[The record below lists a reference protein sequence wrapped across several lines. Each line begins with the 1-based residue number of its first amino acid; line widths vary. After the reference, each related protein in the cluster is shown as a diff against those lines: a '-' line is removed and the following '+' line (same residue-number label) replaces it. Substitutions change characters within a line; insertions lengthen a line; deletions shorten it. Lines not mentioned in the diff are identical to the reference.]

1 MASGKINVEE
11 IIIAAWLHD
20 VGKFAQRADVSELY
34 DKELE
39 GQYCKKTKDGRYT
52 HQHVIY
58 TEGFLSKY
66 RDVLPDSV
74 NWEHVKNLAA
84 NHHNPSSYYDWII
97 AEADRLSSGSDRCNV
112 LGLTDS
118 EKENDFD
125 EEKEKLKFY
134 EKPMLHIL
142 STLQLDDK
150 PEPKKAYCRM
160 SVLDKDNVLASEN
173 YKTSKEEYKKLW
185 VDFVKDF
192 QKLQNL
198 SYDNFLLS
206 LNSLLER
213 YWWCIPSAT
222 NVDADIS
229 LYQHS
234 KTTAAFATTLFQYQ
248 KEISAEKESDLKKYE
263 ENKFMFINGDIS
275 GIQKYIFDLK
285 TTKDNAKLLR
295 AKSFQLWALGEIL
308 SQYITKEFGVTYA
321 NVMTSA
327 GGKFIVLVPNTAKSQ
342 ELLPQIQLEIEEY
355 FLNEFAGKLA
365 VIISEGKT
373 ACCLDLQKENVQTLI
388 NKIGDE
394 ADIAKSKKMQKV
406 LQKHNAVLEK
416 QYDDLQ
422 KNGECP
428 KCGIFAASALEGED
442 DERECASCKTLTD
455 IGRKLVKSAKV
466 VLKTDKLL
474 PFGQMIKL
482 YKENQDCDFSYSI
495 NEYKAGFPVMYLP
508 YVAPKFSYLA
518 DNDIE
523 KLKLYAE
530 RENSIDFE
538 NDLLT
543 FEDIANLST
552 GNKKLAMFKADI
564 DNLGLVFSQSL
575 GDRMSF
581 SRYADLSHMLHYFF
595 SSFYAWFVNSK
606 TDQHGKLYKERIYT
620 VFSGGDD
627 LCILGSWD
635 TVLQFALDF
644 RKALTKF
651 TNNNPSVTISGGI
664 TLVNSKVP
672 VRNIADEA
680 EDLLEKSKAK
690 DGKNAITVFGTTVS
704 WEEYEKCL
712 EDGKYLQEQL
722 KLNKTDSKKGVST
735 GVIYKFLDFANRAE
749 KILGNKDD
757 SKIADVSELINMKD
771 RIWKSNMIYVVTR
784 NVKNNEEAK
793 KKLLDFGANPQ
804 SMVNSRI
811 AVSYALY
818 TQR

>member
-1 MASGKINVEE
+1 MASDEIILEE
-11 IIIAAWLHD
+11 IVLAAWLHD
-20 VGKFAQRADVSELY
+20 VGKFAQRADVPELY
-34 DKELE
+34 DKGLE
-39 GQYCKKTKDGRYT
+39 GQYCKTTKDGRYT

-74 NWEHVKNLAA
+74 NWEHVKDLAA

-97 AEADRLSSGSDRCNV
+97 AEADRLSSGSDRCNI
-112 LGLTDS
+112 LG
-118 EKENDFD
+118 EKECDENQFD

-150 PEPKKAYCRM
+150 PEPKKAYCKM
-160 SVLDKDNVLASEN
+160 AVLDNDNVLSDKD
-173 YKTSKEEYKKLW
+173 YKTSKDEYKKLW
-185 VDFVKDF
+185 DDFVKNF

-222 NVDADIS
+222 NVDVDIS

-234 KTTAAFATTLFQYQ
+234 KTTVAFAATMYQYQ
-248 KEISAEKESDLKKYE
+248 KEINAEKESDLKKYNE
-263 ENKFMFINGDIS
+263 EKFMFINGDIS

-308 SQYITKEFGVTYA
+308 SQYITKQFEVSYA
-321 NVMTSA
+321 NIMTSA
-327 GGKFIVLVPNTAKSQ
+327 GGKFIILVPNTDKAKK
-342 ELLPQIQLEIEEY
+342 LLPQIQLKIEEY

-373 ACCLDLQKENVQTLI
+373 ASCYDLQKENVQILI
-388 NKIGDE
+388 NQIGDE

-406 LQKHNAVLEK
+406 LQKHNEVLED

-428 KCGIFAASALEGED
+428 KCGIFAASAPEGED
-442 DERECASCKTLTD
+442 DERECTSCKILTD

-474 PFGQMIKL
+474 HFGQMIKL

-495 NEYKAGFPVMYLP
+495 NEYKAGHPVMYLP
-508 YVAPKFSYLA
+508 YVAPK
-518 DNDIE
+518 DDDE
-523 KLKLYAE
+523 
-530 RENSIDFE
+530 
-538 NDLLT
+538 DLLT

-635 TVLQFALDF
+635 TVLQFALGF

-680 EDLLEKSKAK
+680 EELLEKSKGK

-712 EDGKYLQEQL
+712 EDGQFLQEQL
-722 KLNKTDSKKGVST
+722 ENGKLSSGV
-735 GVIYKFLDFANRAE
+735 VYKFLDFANRAE

>member
-1 MASGKINVEE
+1 MASDEIKLEE
-11 IIIAAWLHD
+11 IVLAAWLHD

-34 DKELE
+34 DKRLE
-39 GQYCKKTKDGRYT
+39 GQYCKTTKDGRYT

-66 RDVLPDSV
+66 RDVLPDNV
-74 NWEHVKNLAA
+74 NWEHVKILAA

-118 EKENDFD
+118 EKENEFD

-142 STLQLDDK
+142 STLKLDDK
-150 PEPKKAYCRM
+150 PDPKKAYCKM
-160 SVLDKDNVLASEN
+160 AVLENDNVLSDKE
-173 YKTSKEEYKKLW
+173 YKTSKEEYKRLW
-185 VDFVKDF
+185 DDFVKDF
-192 QKLQNL
+192 KKLQNL
-198 SYDNFLLS
+198 SFDNFLLS

-234 KTTAAFATTLFQYQ
+234 KTTAAFAATMYQYQ
-248 KEISAEKESDLKKYE
+248 KEMNAEKESDLKKYNE
-263 ENKFMFINGDIS
+263 EKFMFINGDIS

-308 SQYITKEFGVTYA
+308 SQYITKQFEVSYA
-321 NVMTSA
+321 NIMTSA
-327 GGKFIVLVPNTAKSQ
+327 GGKFIILVPNTTKAQ
-342 ELLPQIQLEIEEY
+342 ELLPRIQLEVEEY

-373 ACCLDLQKENVQTLI
+373 ASCYDLQKENVQTLI
-388 NKIGDE
+388 NQIGDD

-406 LQKHNAVLEK
+406 LQKHNAVLEEK
-416 QYDDLQ
+416 YNDLQ

-428 KCGIFAASALEGED
+428 KCGIFAASIPEGED
-442 DERECASCKTLTD
+442 DERECPSCKILTD

-466 VLKTDKLL
+466 VLNTDKLL
-474 PFGQMIKL
+474 HFGQMIKL

-495 NEYKAGFPVMYLP
+495 NEYKAGHPVMYLP

-523 KLKLYAE
+523 KLKLSAE

-644 RKALTKF
+644 RKALAKF

-680 EDLLEKSKAK
+680 EELLEKSKAK
-690 DGKNAITVFGTTVS
+690 DGKNSITVFGTTVS

-722 KLNKTDSKKGVST
+722 ELNKIDSKKGVSS
-735 GVIYKFLDFANRAE
+735 GVVYKFLDFANRAE
-749 KILGNKDD
+749 RLREGNIGELLQNKKWQSHFYYIISRNIKD
-757 SKIADVSELINMKD
+757 
-771 RIWKSNMIYVVTR
+771 
-784 NVKNNEEAK
+784 NEELRDKLKSFGTSSNSENISNEK
-793 KKLLDFGANPQ
+793 K
-804 SMVNSRI
+804 MINSRI

>member
-1 MASGKINVEE
+1 MASDEIKLEE
-11 IIIAAWLHD
+11 IIIAAWIHD

-34 DKELE
+34 DEGLE
-39 GQYCKKTKDGRYT
+39 GQYCKITKDGRYT

-74 NWEHVKNLAA
+74 NWEHVKELAA

-97 AEADRLSSGSDRCNV
+97 AEADRLSSGSDRCNI
-112 LGLTDS
+112 LG
-118 EKENDFD
+118 EKECDENQFD

-142 STLQLDDK
+142 SSLQLDDK
-150 PEPKKAYCRM
+150 PEPEKAYCKM
-160 SVLDKDNVLASEN
+160 AVLDNDNVLSDKD

-185 VDFVKDF
+185 DDFVKNF

-222 NVDADIS
+222 NVDTDIS

-234 KTTAAFATTLFQYQ
+234 KTTAAFAATMYQYQ
-248 KEISAEKESDLKKYE
+248 KAMNAEKESDLKKYNE
-263 ENKFMFINGDIS
+263 EKFMFINGDIS

-308 SQYITKEFGVTYA
+308 SQYITKQFEVSYA
-321 NVMTSA
+321 NIMTSA
-327 GGKFIVLVPNTAKSQ
+327 GGKFIILVPNTTKAQ
-342 ELLPQIQLEIEEY
+342 ELLPRIQFKVEEY

-373 ACCLDLQKENVQTLI
+373 ASCYDLQKENVQTLI
-388 NKIGDE
+388 NQIGDE

-428 KCGIFAASALEGED
+428 KCGIFAASAPEGED
-442 DERECASCKTLTD
+442 DERECISCKILTD

-474 PFGQMIKL
+474 HFGQMIKL
-482 YKENQDCDFSYSI
+482 FEWDQDCDFSYSI
-495 NEYKAGFPVMYLP
+495 NEYKAGLPVMYLP
-508 YVAPKFSYLA
+508 YVAPK
-518 DNDIE
+518 DD
-523 KLKLYAE
+523 
-530 RENSIDFE
+530 DG
-538 NDLLT
+538 DLLT

-644 RKALTKF
+644 RKALAKF

-680 EDLLEKSKAK
+680 EELLEKSKGK

-722 KLNKTDSKKGVST
+722 ELNKKDSKQGVSK

>member
-1 MASGKINVEE
+1 MASDEIKLEE
-11 IIIAAWLHD
+11 IVLAAWLHD

-58 TEGFLSKY
+58 TEGFLSKH

-150 PEPKKAYCRM
+150 PEPKKAYCKM
-160 SVLDKDNVLASEN
+160 AVLDNDNVLSDKD
-173 YKTSKEEYKKLW
+173 YKTSKDEYKKLW
-185 VDFVKDF
+185 DDFVKDF
-192 QKLQNL
+192 KKLQNL

-213 YWWCIPSAT
+213 YWWCIPAAT

-248 KEISAEKESDLKKYE
+248 KAINAENESDLKKYE
-263 ENKFMFINGDIS
+263 EEKFMFINGDIS

-308 SQYITKEFGVTYA
+308 SQYITKQFEVSYA
-321 NVMTSA
+321 NIMTSA
-327 GGKFIVLVPNTAKSQ
+327 GGKFIILVPNTTKAQ
-342 ELLPQIQLEIEEY
+342 ELLPRIQLEVEEY

-373 ACCLDLQKENVQTLI
+373 ASCYDLQKENVQTLI

-406 LQKHNAVLEK
+406 LQKHNAILEK

-428 KCGIFAASALEGED
+428 KCGVFAASTPEGED
-442 DERECASCKTLTD
+442 DERECPSCKILTD

-466 VLKTDKLL
+466 VLNTDKLL
-474 PFGQMIKL
+474 HFGQMIKL
-482 YKENQDCDFSYSI
+482 YKENHDCDFSYSI
-495 NEYKAGFPVMYLP
+495 NEYKAGRPVMYLP
-508 YVAPKFSYLA
+508 YVAPK
-518 DNDIE
+518 DEDE
-523 KLKLYAE
+523 
-530 RENSIDFE
+530 
-538 NDLLT
+538 DLLT

-606 TDQHGKLYKERIYT
+606 TDQHGNLYKERIYT

-644 RKALTKF
+644 RKALAKF

-672 VRNIADEA
+672 VRNIADES
-680 EDLLEKSKAK
+680 EELLEKSKAK

-712 EDGKYLQEQL
+712 EDGKFLQEQL
-722 KLNKTDSKKGVST
+722 KLNKTDSKKGVSS
-735 GVIYKFLDFANRAE
+735 GVVYKFLDFANRAE
-749 KILGNKDD
+749 RLREGNIGELLQNKKWQSHFYYIISRNIKD
-757 SKIADVSELINMKD
+757 
-771 RIWKSNMIYVVTR
+771 
-784 NVKNNEEAK
+784 NEELRDKLKSFGTSSNSENISNEK
-793 KKLLDFGANPQ
+793 K
-804 SMVNSRI
+804 MINSRI